1 MRRMPGVRWQPQTID
16 GKLDKLAWRL
26 GLGEPDDSH
35 SGGRIYVGDF
45 LDDPTWLERYL
56 HPSFELV
63 ESDDRSEVWRSDE
76 LRAVLRRDAL
86 RVELHSAEDEEAF
99 APLVAAVLQRRLL
112 E

>member
-1 MRRMPGVRWQPQTID
+1 M
-16 GKLDKLAWRL
+16 AWRL
-26 GLGEPDDSH
+26 GLGEHDDSDP
-35 SGGRIYVGDF
+35 GPRVYVGDF
-45 LDDPTWLERYL
+45 LDDPRRLEVYL

-99 APLVAAVLQRRLL
+99 ASLVAAVLQRRLL